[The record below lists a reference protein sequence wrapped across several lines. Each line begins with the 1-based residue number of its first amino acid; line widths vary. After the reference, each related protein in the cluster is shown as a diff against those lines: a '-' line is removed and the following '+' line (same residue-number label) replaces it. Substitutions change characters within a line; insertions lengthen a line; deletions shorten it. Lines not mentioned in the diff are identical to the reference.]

1 LGKDSE
7 KGRQKMAGIVAIGV
21 HIPVYRLSREE
32 IARAWGGRGGGGEKA
47 VAGYDEDAITMAV
60 NASID
65 CLKQT
70 ACPVDGLFFTTTSAP
85 YREKLSATVMAMAL
99 DLPRECRTADYAD
112 SLRAPAIA
120 MSAAVDA
127 VKSGSARNV
136 IVAASDHRTGAAR
149 SKFEQE
155 LGDGA
160 AALLIGGENV
170 IASIDGS
177 YSIYN
182 EMFDVW
188 RVEGEAFLRSGEERF
203 IISEGYQKT
212 MQEAIS
218 GLLRKYRLAPADFT
232 RVILAAP
239 DDRAQAALARSL
251 GFDVKTQLQ
260 DSLYGAIGNTGSA
273 APFIMLADTLETAK
287 PGEKILLA
295 IYGEGVDAFLLTVTS
310 NITGLQRG
318 VGIKG
323 LVSRKTSL
331 TYEKYA
337 TWRGLIVTEAA
348 RLGGAIVP
356 SAAALW
362 RDRKAILAFYGVKC
376 KKCGTPQYP
385 PTRIC
390 AVCRSKDNF
399 EDYRFADKRG
409 QIFTYAI
416 DYMAVT
422 ENPPG
427 INAFVDF
434 NGGGRILCEITD
446 CDPKIV
452 RVSLPVEMTFRRFSA
467 NGGIMN
473 YSWKARPVV

>member
-1 LGKDSE
+1 LDSV

-21 HIPVYRLSREE
+21 HVPVFRLSREE
-32 IARAWGGRGGGGEKA
+32 IAQAWGGRGGGGEKA

-60 NASID
+60 NAAVN

-70 ACPVDGLFFTTTSAP
+70 ESPVDGLFFATTSAP
-85 YREKLSATVMAMAL
+85 YREKLAATVMATAL
-99 DLPRECRTADYAD
+99 DLTRECRTADYAD

-136 IVAASDHRTGAAR
+136 VVAASDRRTGAAR

-160 AALLIGGENV
+160 AAIVIGDKDV

-177 YSIYN
+177 YTIYN

-188 RVEGEAFLRSGEERF
+188 RAEGDVFLRSGEERL

-218 GLLRKYRLAPADFT
+218 GLMKKYRLAPADFA
-232 RVILAAP
+232 RAVLYAP
-239 DDRAQAALARSL
+239 DARSHAALAKSL

-260 DSLYGAIGNTGSA
+260 DSLYAAIGNTGAA
-273 APFIMLADTLETAK
+273 APFIMLANTLETAK
-287 PGEKILLA
+287 PGERILLA
-295 IYGEGVDAFLLTVTS
+295 FYGEGAEAFVLTVTNS
-310 NITGLQRG
+310 ITRVRLGP
-318 VGIKG
+318 GIKD
-323 LVSRKTSL
+323 LIARKTPL

-337 TWRGLIVTEAA
+337 TWRGLISPESAK
-348 RLGGAIVP
+348 LGGEVNP
-356 SAAALW
+356 SLAVLW
-362 RDRKAILAFYGVKC
+362 RDRRSLLALYGVKC

-390 AVCRSKDNF
+390 AVCQSKDSF
-399 EDYRFADKRG
+399 EDYCFANRKG
-409 QIFTYAI
+409 QVFTYAI
-416 DYMAVT
+416 DYLAIT

-427 INAFVDF
+427 INAIIDF
-434 NGGGRILCEITD
+434 EGGGRILCEITD
-446 CDPKIV
+446 CDPGIV
-452 RVSLPVEMTFRRFSA
+452 RVGLPVEMTFRRFSSS
-467 NGGIMN
+467 GGIMD
-473 YSWKARPVV
+473 YSWKVRPVA